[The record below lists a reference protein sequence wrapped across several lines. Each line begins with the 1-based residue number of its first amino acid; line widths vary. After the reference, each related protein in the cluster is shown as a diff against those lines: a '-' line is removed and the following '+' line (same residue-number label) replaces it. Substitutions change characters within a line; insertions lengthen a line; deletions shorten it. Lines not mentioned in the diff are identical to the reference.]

1 MPYVPP
7 PDYVSPPDAGGETG
21 YVPPPDYV
29 APPDAVAAPPANPGV
44 MAHPMPGGK
53 IALIPT
59 RDASGRDLTD
69 EEAQKQYWETGN
81 HIGVYNNPEEATQ
94 AANAWVARS
103 ASMPMMSA
111 HQTKRTG
118 ITEIIPGMR
127 AGAISREQSPI
138 KEFGEQ
144 FYAHGKRSAQ
154 ETTAGLLRYAG
165 EAFPIGEGADTG
177 TIRGQQAN
185 PLTGAASEI
194 SRQIKETPMPE
205 AKTTMGK
212 IGAVIGGVAP
222 HLTP

>member
-81 HIGVYNNPEEATQ
+81 HIGVYNNPEEATR

-111 HQTKRTG
+111 HQTNQAPTGGIMTMLVRTG
-118 ITEIIPGMR
+118 VGVSVPV
-127 AGAISREQSPI
+127 PI
-138 KEFGEQ
+138 QK
-144 FYAHGKRSAQ
+144 
-154 ETTAGLLRYAG
+154 
-165 EAFPIGEGADTG
+165 
-177 TIRGQQAN
+177 
-185 PLTGAASEI
+185 
-194 SRQIKETPMPE
+194 
-205 AKTTMGK
+205 
-212 IGAVIGGVAP
+212 GGVSEYAAAVLNAP
-222 HLTP
+222 RSEE